1 MLEMQALINRLENAE
16 CHPDAIEV
24 YVSDHGGE
32 TIMSTDFQQFLL
44 SKGIFWQTAPRA
56 TPNYN
61 SIVERSI
68 QSKKAM
74 MRTFHIQSQLSWGY
88 WPLTS
93 AAARMIMNRLPRA
106 SNPGRLTPYELYFGR
121 KPDLSSLRVF
131 GCLCYYWLPHVS
143 RKGYQQSFLEFST
156 ASRGIFVGYDEHRR
170 AFRVLP
176 EGANAYILAR
186 SVVFDERS
194 TIQRML
200 KFCGHTTTDPE
211 AVHPDAIP
219 IQMLNQPVPTITD
232 YIHPE
237 CKRDGSTS
245 ARAASPTDIYN
256 RRNVLISAK
265 NVQSTTPGTPTYQ
278 KAEAKRSM
286 STTRPAQHRS
296 PYGLRPRHL
305 QLLATDE
312 ELKEQTHIVVDEDE
326 YFPPI
331 YFDIP
336 QIQHITDD
344 DPLFVFLTS
353 PGEINNDI
361 PVSDEKSLHSPF
373 SDQWRRARE
382 EELNACNLNVVW
394 GPPISLPPGKQA
406 VNLGFVYALK
416 QLPDSK
422 VRYKARLVFKNHP
435 FATASTWEEVF
446 SPVVDKSTLR
456 LFFTLVAEKKLHIRQ
471 GDVVTAY
478 LNAPMTDE
486 VYIKLPI
493 ICGDP
498 THSVRRLLKAIY
510 GHPKAGQLW
519 NDKFVSF
526 MISMGFLQCSRD
538 PCFFYNLS
546 TNFLLVLYV
555 DDLLA
560 AAGTEKELKKFWISL
575 SNAFKLRDMGQPKF
589 FLGMEIHYI
598 RNSGVITISQH
609 DYITKLAAKF
619 GIDDSSK
626 PTTPIRTD
634 YYKSLESSTNEP
646 VILDFPY
653 KELVGAL
660 IFVMV
665 CTRPDISFAVNCLTQ
680 YFSSPKALHWETAIR
695 CLSYL
700 LSTSTLGI
708 VFGLNHEPSLTAF
721 SDSDWAGNP
730 ITRRSVGG
738 HCIYFG
744 KSLIM
749 WSSKTQRGLLALST
763 TESEYIEMALT
774 IRQLLYIQPTITEVG
789 FPAIT
794 SSTILWGDNQPAI
807 SSVGNK
813 SSKSRTKHIDVRLK
827 FCGEVVKKGILQIKY
842 ISSSENIADIFT
854 KPLPTARFRELRTQ
868 LVSDVSPIIELGD
881 ATTAKLLNIFTA

>member
-1 MLEMQALINRLENAE
+1 M
-16 CHPDAIEV
+16 
-24 YVSDHGGE
+24 
-32 TIMSTDFQQFLL
+32 
-44 SKGIFWQTAPRA
+44 
-56 TPNYN
+56 
-61 SIVERSI
+61 
-68 QSKKAM
+68 
-74 MRTFHIQSQLSWGY
+74 
-88 WPLTS
+88 
-93 AAARMIMNRLPRA
+93 
-106 SNPGRLTPYELYFGR
+106 
-121 KPDLSSLRVF
+121 
-131 GCLCYYWLPHVS
+131 
-143 RKGYQQSFLEFST
+143 
-156 ASRGIFVGYDEHRR
+156 GYDEHRR

-498 THSVRRLLKAIY
+498 TQSVRRLLKAIY

-609 DYITKLAAKF
+609 SYITKLAAKF
-619 GIDDSSK
+619 GIDNSSK